1 MMDLTMLRQFA
12 VVARLE
18 HLSRAADELHVAQPS
33 LSRTIARLENEL
45 GTPLFDRAA
54 RLRLNPAGALFRGYV
69 ERALG
74 ELDAGRRG
82 GGGGGPPGG
91 GGRGPPPPPPRA
103 PACFRCQ
110 WKRRPGAASSKRLGE
125 AGTVWMLRNLP

>member
-54 RLRLNPAGALFRGYV
+54 RLRLNPAGVEFT
-69 ERALG
+69 ERALDVPA
-74 ELDAGRRG
+74 EQCAGRIEPEP
-82 GGGGGPPGG
+82 GGPVEQRRTEFVLQPGD
-91 GGRGPPPPPPRA
+91 RA
-103 PACFRCQ
+103 AQ
-110 WKRRPGAASSKRLGE
+110 
-125 AGTVWMLRNLP
+125 